1 MVWPFSRFTP
11 EAKKVKPRLYASI
24 DRATSQ
30 QLSAPNLAANMD
42 VVSVINTALD
52 PSYASVKTCKRLCI
66 RIRGGQQNVQVL
78 SLHVAALCARSC
90 GERFHAEL
98 ASSDLLKEMLKIG
111 DRSRWTPTDIQRMV
125 LHLLQ
130 EWAYE
135 IKGHPEF
142 PLTYNKLRSKQAP
155 FEPRNGPMARIF
167 MPYPGIEEHQ
177 ITQQQGERPQSRGT
191 LNLGPDLLRPGRSP
205 DLLRSD
211 MELARG
217 SIALLNEVME
227 GIRAE
232 RNWDGIKEEYCV
244 EVAGACEAVKERLV
258 VLLGSEACDESIMVS
273 ALEVNDLAQSALK
286 EKEELVD
293 IAEGRRAPPEPESAI
308 VEEEASLGEADEPK
322 VQPGQQ
328 EKQSE
333 EQPPLINLL
342 DLDYEPENPKEV
354 SFDPFHAFSQP
365 EQAEAH
371 PNGNGEGHSQQKR
384 DEDQVNV
391 FMEDK
396 AFAPAI
402 ESSAPRAEL
411 LVAQNGGN
419 PFADDSD
426 FSRPEALAIPQSN
439 LHGGPHTAPAGQ
451 GSYAEFPGM
460 SYGQTSTAMPVSSP
474 TYTDPFG
481 FGTGEVNVQRRH
493 TTDAFGDLVAMT
505 KDKTKEPAPP
515 RGAPM
520 KTTPTTSPTVQDSAA
535 SAFDAFDKLPPS
547 K

>member
-1 MVWPFSRFTP
+1 M
-11 EAKKVKPRLYASI
+11 
-24 DRATSQ
+24 
-30 QLSAPNLAANMD
+30 
-42 VVSVINTALD
+42 INTAID

-90 GERFHAEL
+90 GEKFHAEL

-167 MPYPGIEEHQ
+167 MPYPGIEEQQ
-177 ITQQQGERPQSRGT
+177 IIQEQGERPQSRGT

-227 GIRAE
+227 GIRAD

-258 VLLGSEACDESIMVS
+258 VLLGSEACDESIMAS
-273 ALEVNDLAQSALK
+273 ALEINDLAQSALK

-293 IAEGRRAPPEPESAI
+293 IADGKQAPPEPESAM
-308 VEEEASLGEADEPK
+308 VEEEKEANLGETDVPK

-328 EKQSE
+328 EKQAK

-342 DLDYEPENPKEV
+342 DLDYEPENPKEGQEAP
-354 SFDPFHAFSQP
+354 FDPFHAFSQP

-371 PNGNGEGHSQQKR
+371 PNGNEEGQSQEKK
-384 DEDQVNV
+384 DESQVNI

-426 FSRPEALAIPQSN
+426 FSRPEVLAIPQSN

-451 GSYAEFPGM
+451 GSFADIRGM
-460 SYGQTSTAMPVSSP
+460 SYGQTSTGPMSVSGP

-505 KDKTKEPAPP
+505 KDKAKEPAPP
-515 RGAPM
+515 RLVCFIICRLWLM
-520 KTTPTTSPTVQDSAA
+520 MHHVLLTFVVNK
-535 SAFDAFDKLPPS
+535 
-547 K
+547 

>member
-1 MVWPFSRFTP
+1 
-11 EAKKVKPRLYASI
+11 
-24 DRATSQ
+24 
-30 QLSAPNLAANMD
+30 MD
-42 VVSVINTALD
+42 VVSVINTAID

-90 GERFHAEL
+90 GEKFHAEL

-111 DRSRWTPTDIQRMV
+111 DRSRWTPTDIHRMV

-155 FEPRNGPMARIF
+155 FEPRTGPMARIF
-167 MPYPGIEEHQ
+167 MPYPGIEEQ
-177 ITQQQGERPQSRGT
+177 QMTQQQAERPQSRGT

-217 SIALLNEVME
+217 SITLLNEVME

-258 VLLGSEACDESIMVS
+258 VLLGSEACDESIMAS
-273 ALEVNDLAQSALK
+273 ALEINDLAQSALK

-293 IAEGRRAPPEPESAI
+293 IAEGRLPPPEPEPAMAQ
-308 VEEEASLGEADEPK
+308 EEQKPRLDDADK
-322 VQPGQQ
+322 SKAQSGQQ
-328 EKQSE
+328 EKQIE
-333 EQPPLINLL
+333 DQTPLINLL
-342 DLDYEPENPKEV
+342 DLDYEPEAPKEGQEV
-354 SFDPFHAFSQP
+354 PFDPFHAFSQP
-365 EQAEAH
+365 GHSEAH
-371 PNGNGEGHSQQKR
+371 LNGSANDEGHTQDKK
-384 DEDQVNV
+384 DEQVNV

-396 AFAPAI
+396 AFTPAMQ
-402 ESSAPRAEL
+402 SSAPQAEL

-426 FSRPEALAIPQSN
+426 FSRPEVLAIPQSS
-439 LHGGPHTAPAGQ
+439 HGGPHTAPAGQ
-451 GSYAEFPGM
+451 GSYVEFPGM
-460 SYGQTSTAMPVSSP
+460 PYGQSATPMSVGNP
-474 TYTDPFG
+474 TYLDPFG
-481 FGTGEVNVQRRH
+481 LGTGEANVQRRH
-493 TTDAFGDLVAMT
+493 TTDAFGDLVAIS

-515 RGAPM
+515 RGVPM
-520 KTTPTTSPTVQDSAA
+520 KTTPTTSPTFPDNAA
-535 SAFDAFDKLPPS
+535 SAFDAFDNLPSS

>member
-1 MVWPFSRFTP
+1 
-11 EAKKVKPRLYASI
+11 
-24 DRATSQ
+24 
-30 QLSAPNLAANMD
+30 MD
-42 VVSVINTALD
+42 VVSVINTAID

-167 MPYPGIEEHQ
+167 MPYPGIEEQ
-177 ITQQQGERPQSRGT
+177 QVTQQQNDRPQSRGT

-217 SIALLNEVME
+217 SITLLNEVME

-258 VLLGSEACDESIMVS
+258 VLLGSEACDESIMAS
-273 ALEVNDLAQSALK
+273 ALEINDLAQSALK

-293 IAEGRRAPPEPESAI
+293 IAEGRLPPPEPEPST
-308 VEEEASLGEADEPK
+308 VEEQEPSLGDADKSKAES
-322 VQPGQQ
+322 GQQ
-328 EKQSE
+328 EKPVE
-333 EQPPLINLL
+333 EQAPLINLL
-342 DLDYEPENPKEV
+342 DLDYEPEAPTQGHEV
-354 SFDPFHAFSQP
+354 AFDPFHAFSQP
-365 EQAEAH
+365 EQSEDHLNVSAKDKGYPQE
-371 PNGNGEGHSQQKR
+371 EQ
-384 DEDQVNV
+384 DEQVNV

-396 AFAPAI
+396 AFTPAMQP
-402 ESSAPRAEL
+402 A
-411 LVAQNGGN
+411 AQNGGN

-426 FSRPEALAIPQSN
+426 FSRPEVLAIPQSS
-439 LHGGPHTAPAGQ
+439 HGGPHTAPAGQ
-451 GSYAEFPGM
+451 GSYAEFPGIP
-460 SYGQTSTAMPVSSP
+460 YGQSSATPMPVGNPSHQD
-474 TYTDPFG
+474 TFG
-481 FGTGEVNVQRRH
+481 LGAGEANVQRRH

-505 KDKTKEPAPP
+505 KDRKMEPAPP
-515 RGAPM
+515 RFVNQIFWSVWLM
-520 KTTPTTSPTVQDSAA
+520 IYCSYYIRNE
-535 SAFDAFDKLPPS
+535 
-547 K
+547 